1 MVSPR
6 ERPLRDP
13 EWTDQALC
21 AGRWEMFFSTELADK
36 DAARRLCRRCPVIAP
51 CLEDALVH
59 ESWSVREHAGI
70 RAALSPQQLLTIRRR
85 RNRRPA

>member
-21 AGRWEMFFSTELADK
+21 AGRWEMFFSNELADK

-51 CLEDALVH
+51 CLEDALTH
-59 ESWSVREHAGI
+59 ESWNVREHAGI
-70 RAALSPQQLLTIRRR
+70 RAGLSPQQLLTVRRR
-85 RNRRPA
+85 RNRRSA